1 MDSLVSGPAAF
12 RLKAYPGAVYETLVE
27 KGRPILQG
35 PMSANHLI
43 TEVGVGIPFS
53 LSLVAAWTLFQC
65 WVFCICSGRECAYRS
80 VYRERACNFL
90 FIFYFIM
97 KIHSFIDL
105 FIFIYLFY

>member
-53 LSLVAAWTLFQC
+53 LSRCCLDTFPVLGVLHLQWQRT
-65 WVFCICSGRECAYRS
+65 CI
-80 VYRERACNFL
+80 
-90 FIFYFIM
+90 
-97 KIHSFIDL
+97 
-105 FIFIYLFY
+105 